1 LEKDRTKTNNPPLSI
16 TVPTFNSEKTIGSCL
31 TSIFDQDYSNIE
43 VIIIDNN
50 SSDKT
55 EEISKKYNCIFLK
68 LKSTKAEARK
78 MGYYHSHGD
87 FVLFID
93 SDMYLEKDLLK
104 TLINLAENYS
114 LDAIAIDER
123 FPPDSIFHIAK
134 NIEKKCYTNNFD
146 IQSPRFYRKEVLE
159 KVKWDR
165 LDDGWDEYQI
175 FLEVYTTSL
184 KIGTCQKKLYL
195 MENPMNLAKKFH
207 HTKYIRH
214 YKEKYGN
221 EKVITRQF
229 SFRYRFKLLLKAF
242 KISYPYGFL
251 IFMIKFLEMLCYY
264 VGSFVSRF
272 R

>member
-1 LEKDRTKTNNPPLSI
+1 LEKEGTKTNNPLLSI
-16 TVPTFNSEKTIGSCL
+16 TVPTFNSEKTIGDCL
-31 TSIFDQDYSNIE
+31 TSIFDQDYCNIE

-50 SSDKT
+50 SSDET
-55 EEISKKYNCIFLK
+55 EEISKKHNCIFLK

-78 MGYYHSHGD
+78 MGYFHSHGD

-93 SDMYLEKDLLK
+93 SDMYLEKNLLK
-104 TLINLAENYS
+104 TLINLAENYG

-123 FPPDSIFHIAK
+123 FPPNSIFHIAK
-134 NIEKKCYTNNFD
+134 NIEKECYTDNFN

-159 KVKWDR
+159 KVNWDR

-184 KIGTCQKKLYL
+184 KIGTCQKKIYL
-195 MENPMNLAKKFH
+195 MEKPINLAKKLH
-207 HTKYIRH
+207 HTKYIRL
-214 YKEKYGN
+214 YKEKYSDK
-221 EKVITRQF
+221 KVITRQF

-251 IFMIKFLEMLCYY
+251 IFVIKFLEMLCYC